1 MRVYTR
7 TMITTTC
14 ACTMS
19 RRAAR
24 ALTRVYDEAL
34 AASGLKV
41 TQFSLLRTLQR
52 TGDLHITGLARM
64 TGLERSTLGR
74 NLRLLEVAGLVS
86 LSEGRDGRERLIV
99 LTQAGSTAIAA
110 AMPLWQRAQARVAGH
125 LGEDRRQLLFSLLG
139 EMAAI
144 VPAPRGDDE
153 GTARRR

>member
-1 MRVYTR
+1 M
-7 TMITTTC
+7 TTC

-24 ALTRVYDEAL
+24 ALTRLYDEAL

-52 TGDLHITGLARM
+52 AGDLHITGLARM

-74 NLRLLEVAGLVS
+74 NLRLLEAAGLVG
-86 LSEGRDGRERLIV
+86 LVDGRDGRERLIV
-99 LTQAGSTAIAA
+99 LTEAGSHAVAA
-110 AMPLWQRAQARVAGH
+110 AMPLWQQAQGRVADH
-125 LGEDRRQLLFSLLG
+125 LGEDRRQLLFSMLDEL
-139 EMAAI
+139 AAI
-144 VPAPRGDDE
+144 VPAPPGGND